1 MSEEDLRFQKKI
13 LESVLVASIL
23 NDTEIRFPK
32 RKELILNG
40 LVKGTIDYIGGEIPK
55 ISNLDLSEET
65 NYNSRKICRCFETEM
80 DSPDAK
86 ILLSKKF
93 RDAIGALCYG
103 GWHRTGKQPDY
114 DIHFDVEF
122 YPLLEKILL
131 EDVSSLGYNPKTF
144 SFPQDFISK
153 VKKQDYPT
161 FSPDVL
167 EDVLGVGKSM
177 RKYIE
182 QDLDFI
188 GR

>member
-1 MSEEDLRFQKKI
+1 MTEGDLDFQKKI

-23 NDTEIRFPK
+23 NDSQIRFPK
-32 RKELILNG
+32 RKELILNE
-40 LVKGTIDYIGGEIPK
+40 LIKGTINYIGGEIPK
-55 ISNLDLSEET
+55 VSNLDLSEET
-65 NYNSRKICRCFETEM
+65 NYNSRRICRCFETEM
-80 DSPDAK
+80 ESPDAK
-86 ILLSKKF
+86 ILLSRNF
-93 RDAIGALCYG
+93 RNAIGALCYG
-103 GWHRTGKQPDY
+103 RWHRTGKQPDY
-114 DIHFDVEF
+114 DIHFDVGF

-131 EDVSSLGYNPKTF
+131 EDVNSLGYNPKTF
-144 SFPQDFISK
+144 SLPLDFISK
-153 VKKQDYPT
+153 VKKQDYPN